1 MPPVKDISENKTP
14 QTFWEKSRKYV
25 FIAIIALLAVT
36 LLLPT
41 AVNQARQGDAVL
53 AEVNGHRVTQREFM
67 NFRNQWEQL
76 MRLPMNAGERT
87 LPAVAILPPDAIA
100 AVQTHQD
107 MFMLL
112 ALEARN
118 QGVRTSPDEVKT
130 FLRNS
135 VSLPPDISAD
145 AEESLIRSVS
155 TLFSVQRMYQRA
167 ASSVKVSQPLVD
179 LELATRLKEVDI
191 DFVEFTA
198 GEFLA
203 GLAAPTPEQLQTQF
217 KQYADTLA
225 PLDTNTPTA
234 ESNPYGLGYKL
245 PNRIKLQ
252 YIGFTRDALAR
263 AVTASKSEYDW
274 EVAARKYFME
284 NPNEFRRSA
293 EAVANPNAKLE
304 DVIGPRPF
312 AEVKNDI
319 LAKLQQQEQT
329 RLAERI
335 RNRLLS
341 QFATD
346 FAPYMEAAAKAGSTG
361 ASTAP
366 TAEPITRFGVSYKSP
381 EYLSKV
387 AATIQQETGVI
398 LTVASILDA
407 PQGAA
412 DLARLA
418 GIGSSATAGGLPFP
432 MYATRN
438 ISTLIPAGAARP
450 DGKVLALYEPSP
462 VLTDAAGVGQY
473 IFRATEAL
481 VASAPAEMPTATVTD
496 DWKMVTAFEAAKAAA
511 ASLQSQANTTTLEAA
526 GTTAGRFIKQ
536 AGNVRLIQP
545 AISGLQVSPVSFGPL
560 RQGLTQAI
568 SAQQAGKPSVT
579 VVPLPRDRKVLVVS
593 IRDSRANTFGIP
605 ADMLT
610 GEIRRQ
616 VRMGTAQL
624 IAPGWFDYE
633 QVKARTNFKAIGG

>member
-25 FIAIIALLAVT
+25 FIAIIALLGFT

-41 AVNQARQGDAVL
+41 AINSQREGDMAL
-53 AEVNGHRVTQREFM
+53 AEVNGRRVSQREFM
-67 NFRNQWEQL
+67 NYRNQWEQL

-135 VSLPPDISAD
+135 VSLPPNISAD
-145 AEESLIRSVS
+145 AEESLIRSVT

-167 ASSVKVSQPLVD
+167 ASSVKISQPLVD
-179 LELATRLKEVDI
+179 LELATRLKEVDME
-191 DFVEFTA
+191 FVEFTA

-203 GLAAPTPEQLQTQF
+203 GLPAPTPEQLQGQF
-217 KQYADTLA
+217 KQYAETLA
-225 PLDTNTPTA
+225 PLDPNTPTA

-252 YIGFTRDALAR
+252 YIGFTRDALSR
-263 AVTASKSEYDW
+263 AVAASKSEYDW

-293 EAVANPNAKLE
+293 EAMANPSAKLE

-346 FAPYMEAAAKAGSTG
+346 HAPYMEAAAKGSTP
-361 ASTAP
+361 AATTTAAP
-366 TAEPITRFGVSYKSP
+366 DPVTRFGVSYKSP
-381 EYLSKV
+381 EYFSKV

-398 LTVASILDA
+398 LTMASILDA
-407 PQGAA
+407 PQSAA
-412 DLARLA
+412 DLARLS
-418 GIGSSATAGGLPFP
+418 GIGTAMTAGGLPFP
-432 MYATRN
+432 VYATRN
-438 ISTLIPAGAARP
+438 ITTFIPAGAARP
-450 DGKVLALYEPSP
+450 DGKVLALFEPSP
-462 VLTDAAGVGQY
+462 VLTDSAGGGQY
-473 IFRATEAL
+473 IFRATEAMIS
-481 VASAPAEMPTATVTD
+481 SAPAEMPTAAVTD

-511 ASLQSQANTTTLEAA
+511 STLQAQAMTSTLETAGAA
-526 GTTAGRFIKQ
+526 GGRFVKQ
-536 AGNVRLIQP
+536 AGSVRLIQP
-545 AISGLQVSPVSFGPL
+545 AISGLQLSPVSFGAL

-568 SAQQAGKPSVT
+568 SAQQAGMPSVT
-579 VVPLPRDRKVLVVS
+579 VVPLPRDREVLVVS

-633 QVKARTNFKAIGG
+633 QVKARTNFKVIGG